1 MSPELF
7 ISKLGEL
14 IGRGEKWREERR
26 KIWEKIQKGEKKN
39 NVEKHQNER
48 RQFWKERKFELNLI

>member
-14 IGRGEKWREERR
+14 IGRGEKWRRKEEKFER
-26 KIWEKIQKGEKKN
+26 KYKREKKKN

-48 RQFWKERKFELNLI
+48 RQF

>member
-1 MSPELF
+1 MET
-7 ISKLGEL
+7 E
-14 IGRGEKWREERR
+14 RG

>member
-14 IGRGEKWREERR
+14 IGRGEKWREERG
-26 KIWEKIQKGEKKN
+26 KIWEKIQKGEKK
-39 NVEKHQNER
+39 K
-48 RQFWKERKFELNLI
+48 